1 MYNDEP
7 PLEKKTIRKAHH
19 IADKILNNQVQNG
32 DGMETPPETDKPK
45 KKIKIGIVH
54 PAKETLDRLWHKRG
68 DKK

>member
-1 MYNDEP
+1 MKDEP